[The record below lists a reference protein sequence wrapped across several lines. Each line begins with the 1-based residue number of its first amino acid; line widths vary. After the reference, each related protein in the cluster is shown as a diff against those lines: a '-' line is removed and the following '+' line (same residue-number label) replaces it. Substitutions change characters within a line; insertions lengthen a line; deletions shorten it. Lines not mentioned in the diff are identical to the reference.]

1 VVQVRLSLLAALYGK
16 PRLRGTLILS
26 TLVRIAKDTEKDL
39 VHRLDQFYLYEFSPF
54 IPDHYKVAND
64 GLFHDGDY
72 LEFWE
77 HPNKHPYLIFHHSE
91 IAGFALVDDLGTHF
105 LMAQF
110 FVMLKFQGTGVAK
123 AAAFDI
129 FDKHRGNWRVESL
142 ISNPKSEGF
151 WPRIID
157 IYASGKFKK
166 SVQRPENTHH
176 EYSFTNVAT

>member
-1 VVQVRLSLLAALYGK
+1 VLSLGLSTGSLYGK
-16 PRLRGTLILS
+16 PSLRGIFTLS
-26 TLVRIAKDTEKDL
+26 TLVRIAKDTEKEL

-54 IPDHYKVAND
+54 LPDQYKVADD

-77 HPNKHPYLIFHHSE
+77 HSNKHPYLIFHDSE
-91 IAGFALVDDLGTHF
+91 IAGFALVDDLGAHF

-110 FVMLKFQGTGVAK
+110 FVMLKFQGTGVAM

-129 FDKHRGNWRVESL
+129 FDKHRGKWIVESL
-142 ISNPKSEGF
+142 ITNIKSEGF

-157 IYASGKFKK
+157 IYTRGNFYKSIQMPKK
-166 SVQRPENTHH
+166 VLH
-176 EYSFTNVAT
+176 EYSFTNAAV